1 MYKTIYVPVD
11 NSEHSN
17 AAIDLA
23 VDLGKAF
30 GADLVGSHVYAAK
43 MHDYRFRQMEY
54 TLPPEYQHEEE
65 MEKQRRIHDSLITM
79 GLQLISDSYLEVMAR
94 KARAAGLT
102 CRNVMI
108 DGKNYAELVRD
119 IRASNYD
126 LVVIG
131 ALGMGAVKASSLGS
145 VCERT
150 VRRIQTDA
158 LVVKTVIPPDAI
170 PEAPIVVGIDGSLQ
184 SYAGLQAAIA
194 LGKAFNR
201 RVEAVGVY
209 DPVLHYTVFHSL
221 ADVLTE
227 KAAKVFKFKE
237 QEQLHEEVIDTGL
250 AKIYQSHL
258 EVARE
263 VARDQG
269 VDLKITLLDG
279 KAFDRILRYVHQT
292 EPWMLVLGRI
302 GVHSDDGMDIGS
314 NSENLLRLAPCH
326 VLITSRK
333 FYPPMDVKAEASIA
347 WTPEAEQRMEKV
359 PGFVK
364 AIARTAVLRFALER
378 GHSVITNSVIE
389 EVMDIFM
396 PRRTAEKAQKLA
408 FELAV
413 EHVRESEIPAYICR
427 ACGHTVRGVQP
438 AVCVVCNAEAA
449 QFEKVDKMAV
459 EALAASEGAIREE
472 ETFDGVKLRWTEE
485 ANRVLRM
492 APSGYM
498 RRRAK
503 ARIEKLARVQQ
514 LEVISKEL
522 AWSIV
527 AEILEDQ
534 RVMQDRDAL
543 TPEQHMLRATRATGR
558 TDDLFT
564 WTEEAAARLNRVP
577 EGYMRDMTKKRVEE
591 VAVERATREIT
602 PEIVEAGIE
611 VGKTIMAELIEAYN
625 KTGQTPGGEIQ
636 GTRHS

>member
-17 AAIDLA
+17 AAIEVA
-23 VDLGKAF
+23 VALGKAF
-30 GADLVGSHVYAAK
+30 GANLVGSHVYAAR

-79 GLQLISDSYLEVMAR
+79 GLQLISDSYLEVMVQKTA
-94 KARAAGLT
+94 AAGLT
-102 CRNVMI
+102 CRKVMI

-119 IRASNYD
+119 IRGSNYD

-131 ALGMGAVKASSLGS
+131 ALGMGAVKPSSLGS
-145 VCERT
+145 VCERV
-150 VRRIQTDA
+150 VRRIETDT
-158 LVVKTVIPPDAI
+158 LVVKSVIPPHAL

-184 SYAGLQAAIA
+184 SYAGLQAGIA

-221 ADVLTE
+221 ADILTE

-279 KAFDRILRYVHQT
+279 KAYDRILRYVRQT
-292 EPWMLVLGRI
+292 EAWMLVLGRI
-302 GVHSDDGMDIGS
+302 GVHSDDGLDIGS
-314 NSENLLRLAPCH
+314 NTENLLRLAPCH

-347 WTPEAEQRMEKV
+347 WTPEAERRMEKV

-364 AIARTAVLRFALER
+364 AIARTAVLRYAMER
-378 GHSVITNSVIE
+378 GHSVITNAVIE
-389 EVMDIFM
+389 QVMDIFM
-396 PRRTAEKAQKLA
+396 PRRTAETAQRLA
-408 FELAV
+408 LELAI

-427 ACGHTVRGVQP
+427 VCGHTVRGVEP
-438 AVCVVCNAEAA
+438 AVCVVCSAEAA

-459 EALAASEGAIREE
+459 EALAASEGAIRDE

-522 AWSIV
+522 AWPIV
-527 AEILEDQ
+527 AEVVEEQML
-534 RVMQDRDAL
+534 MQDRDSL

-564 WTEEAAARLNRVP
+564 WTEEAVARFHRVP

-602 PEIVEAGIE
+602 LEIVEAGIE
-611 VGKTIMAELIEAYN
+611 AGKKIMSELIEAYN
-625 KTGQTPGGEIQ
+625 RTGQSPRQ
-636 GTRHS
+636 

>member
-17 AAIDLA
+17 TA
-23 VDLGKAF
+23 VDFAVALGKAF
-30 GADLVGSHVYAAK
+30 GSDLVGSHVYAAK

-54 TLPPEYQHEEE
+54 TLPAEYQHEEE
-65 MEKQRRIHDSLITM
+65 LEKQRRIHDSLITM
-79 GLQLISDSYLEVMAR
+79 GLQLISDSYLEVMAQ
-94 KARAAGLT
+94 KARAEGLT
-102 CRNVMI
+102 CKNVMI

-119 IRASNYD
+119 ILESHYD

-131 ALGMGAVKASSLGS
+131 ALGMGAVKASSVGS
-145 VCERT
+145 VCERV
-150 VRRIQTDA
+150 VRRIQTDT
-158 LVVKTVIPPDAI
+158 LVVKTLLPPDAL
-170 PEAPIVVGIDGSLQ
+170 PDAAIVVGIDGSLQ

-201 RVEAVGVY
+201 SVEAVGVY

-221 ADVLTE
+221 ANVLTE

-269 VDLKITLLDG
+269 IDLKITLLDG
-279 KAFDRILRYVHQT
+279 KPFDRILRYVHQT
-292 EPWMLVLGRI
+292 EPWMLVLGKI
-302 GVHSDDGMDIGS
+302 GVHSDDAMDIGS

-333 FYPPMDVKAEASIA
+333 FYPPTDVKAEASIA

-364 AIARTAVLRFALER
+364 QIARTAVLRFALER

-389 EVMDIFM
+389 QVMDIFM
-396 PRRTAEKAQKLA
+396 PRRTAEKAEKLA
-408 FELAV
+408 FELAL
-413 EHVRESEIPAYICR
+413 EHVRESEIPTYICR
-427 ACGHTVRGVQP
+427 ICGHTVRGVQP
-438 AVCVVCNAEAA
+438 VVCVVCSADAA
-449 QFEKVDKMAV
+449 QFVKVDKMAV
-459 EALAASEGAIREE
+459 EALAASEGAIQEE
-472 ETFDGVKLRWTEE
+472 ETFDGLKLRWTEE

-492 APSGYM
+492 TPSGYM
-498 RRRAK
+498 RRRTK

-514 LEVISKEL
+514 QEVITKEL
-522 AWSIV
+522 AWPIV
-527 AEILEDQ
+527 AEILEDF

-543 TPEQHMLRATRATGR
+543 TPDQHMLRATRATGK

-564 WTEEAAARLNRVP
+564 WTEEAVARLNKVP

-591 VAVERATREIT
+591 AATERATREIT
-602 PEIVEAGIE
+602 LEIVEAGVE
-611 VGKTIMAELIEAYN
+611 GAKKIMAELIEEYN
-625 KTGQTPGGEIQ
+625 KTGQTPREKD
-636 GTRHS
+636 SP

>member
-17 AAIDLA
+17 TAIDLA
-23 VDLGKAF
+23 VALGKAF
-30 GADLVGSHVYAAK
+30 GSDLVGSHVYAAK

-54 TLPPEYQHEEE
+54 TLPPEYQVEEE

-79 GLQLISDSYLEVMAR
+79 GLQLISDSYLEVMAQR
-94 KARAAGLT
+94 ARAEGLT
-102 CRNVMI
+102 CKMVMI
-108 DGKNYAELVRD
+108 DGKNYTELVRD
-119 IRASNYD
+119 IRESDYD

-131 ALGMGAVKASSLGS
+131 ALGMGAVKTSNVGS
-145 VCERT
+145 VCERV
-150 VRRIQTDA
+150 VRRIQTDT
-158 LVVKTVIPPDAI
+158 LVVKTLLPPDAL
-170 PEAPIVVGIDGSLQ
+170 PDAAIVVGIDGSLQ

-201 RVEAVGVY
+201 PVEAVGVY

-269 VDLKITLLDG
+269 TNLKITLLDG
-279 KAFDRILRYVHQT
+279 KPFDRILRYVRQT
-292 EPWMLVLGRI
+292 EPWMLVLGKI
-302 GVHSDDGMDIGS
+302 GVHSDEAMDIGS

-326 VLITSRK
+326 VLVTSRK
-333 FYPPMDVKAEASIA
+333 FYPPMDVKAEASIT

-364 AIARTAVLRFALER
+364 QIARTAVLRFALER
-378 GHSVITNSVIE
+378 GHSVVTNSVIDQ
-389 EVMDIFM
+389 VMDIFM
-396 PRRTAEKAQKLA
+396 PRRTAEKAEKLA
-408 FELAV
+408 LELAV
-413 EHVRESEIPAYICR
+413 EHVRESEIPTYICR
-427 ACGHTVRGVQP
+427 VCGHTVRGVQP
-438 AVCVVCNAEAA
+438 VVCVVCSADTA
-449 QFEKVDKMAV
+449 QFEKVDKAAV
-459 EALAASEGAIREE
+459 EALAASEGAVREE
-472 ETFDGVKLRWTEE
+472 ETFDGLKLRWTEE

-498 RRRAK
+498 RRRTK
-503 ARIEKLARVQQ
+503 ARIEKLARVQY
-514 LEVISKEL
+514 LEVITKDL
-522 AWSIV
+522 AWPIV
-527 AEILEDQ
+527 AEILEDD

-543 TPEQHMLRATRATGR
+543 TPEQHMLRATRATGK

-564 WTEEAAARLNRVP
+564 WTEEAVARLARVP
-577 EGYMRDMTKKRVEE
+577 EGYMRDMAKKRVEE
-591 VAVERATREIT
+591 AAAERATREIT
-602 PEIVEAGIE
+602 LEIVEAGIE
-611 VGKTIMAELIEAYN
+611 VGTKMMAELIEEYN
-625 KTGQTPGGEIQ
+625 KEAE
-636 GTRHS
+636 R

>member
-17 AAIDLA
+17 AAIEVA
-23 VDLGKAF
+23 VALGKAF
-30 GADLVGSHVYAAK
+30 GADLVGSHVYAAR

-54 TLPPEYQHEEE
+54 TLPPEYQDEEE

-79 GLQLISDSYLEVMAR
+79 GLQLISDSYLEVMAQ
-94 KARAAGLT
+94 KAATAGLT
-102 CRNVMI
+102 CRKVMI

-119 IRASNYD
+119 IRGSNYD

-131 ALGMGAVKASSLGS
+131 ALGMGAVKPSSLGS
-145 VCERT
+145 VCERV
-150 VRRIQTDA
+150 VRRIEMDT
-158 LVVKTVIPPDAI
+158 LVVKSVIPPHAL

-184 SYAGLQAAIA
+184 SYAGLQAGIA

-221 ADVLTE
+221 ADILTE

-279 KAFDRILRYVHQT
+279 KAFDRILRYVRQT
-292 EPWMLVLGRI
+292 EAWMLVLGRI
-302 GVHSDDGMDIGS
+302 GVHSDDGLDIGS
-314 NSENLLRLAPCH
+314 NTENLLRLAPCH

-347 WTPEAEQRMEKV
+347 WTPEAERRMEKV

-364 AIARTAVLRFALER
+364 AIARTAVLRFAMER
-378 GHSVITNSVIE
+378 GHSVITNAVIE
-389 EVMDIFM
+389 QVMDIFM

-413 EHVRESEIPAYICR
+413 EHVRDSEIPAYICR

-438 AVCVVCNAEAA
+438 AVCVVCNAEATE
-449 QFEKVDKMAV
+449 FEKVDKMAV
-459 EALAASEGAIREE
+459 EALAASEGAIRDE
-472 ETFDGVKLRWTEE
+472 ETFDGVRLRWTEE

-522 AWSIV
+522 AWPIV

-534 RVMQDRDAL
+534 QVMQDRDAL

-564 WTEEAAARLNRVP
+564 WTEEAVARLHRVP

-591 VAVERATREIT
+591 VAVARATREIT
-602 PEIVEAGIE
+602 LEIVEAGIE
-611 VGKTIMAELIEAYN
+611 AGKKIMSELIEAYN
-625 KTGQTPGGEIQ
+625 KEAE
-636 GTRHS
+636 R

>member
-1 MYKTIYVPVD
+1 
-11 NSEHSN
+11 
-17 AAIDLA
+17 
-23 VDLGKAF
+23 
-30 GADLVGSHVYAAK
+30 
-43 MHDYRFRQMEY
+43 
-54 TLPPEYQHEEE
+54 
-65 MEKQRRIHDSLITM
+65 
-79 GLQLISDSYLEVMAR
+79 
-94 KARAAGLT
+94 
-102 CRNVMI
+102 
-108 DGKNYAELVRD
+108 
-119 IRASNYD
+119 
-126 LVVIG
+126 
-131 ALGMGAVKASSLGS
+131 VKS
-145 VCERT
+145 
-150 VRRIQTDA
+150 
-158 LVVKTVIPPDAI
+158 VIPPHAL

-184 SYAGLQAAIA
+184 SYAGLQAGIA
-194 LGKAFNR
+194 FGKAFNR

-221 ADVLTE
+221 ADILTE

-279 KAFDRILRYVHQT
+279 KAFDRILRYVRQT
-292 EPWMLVLGRI
+292 EAWMLVLGRI

-438 AVCVVCNAEAA
+438 AVCVVCNAEATE
-449 QFEKVDKMAV
+449 FEKVDKMAV
-459 EALAASEGAIREE
+459 EALAASEGAIRDE
-472 ETFDGVKLRWTEE
+472 ETFDGVRLRWTEE

-522 AWSIV
+522 AWPIV

-534 RVMQDRDAL
+534 QMMQDRDAL

-564 WTEEAAARLNRVP
+564 WTEEAVARLHRVP

-602 PEIVEAGIE
+602 LEIVEAGIE
-611 VGKTIMAELIEAYN
+611 AGKKIMAELIEAYN
-625 KTGQTPGGEIQ
+625 KQ
-636 GTRHS
+636 GLRTED

>member
-17 AAIDLA
+17 TAIDLA
-23 VDLGKAF
+23 VALGKAF
-30 GADLVGSHVYAAK
+30 GSDLVGSHVYAAK

-54 TLPPEYQHEEE
+54 TLPAEYQHEEE
-65 MEKQRRIHDSLITM
+65 LEKQRRIHDSLITM
-79 GLQLISDSYLEVMAR
+79 GLQLISDSYLELMAQ
-94 KARAAGLT
+94 KARAEGLT
-102 CRNVMI
+102 CKNVMI

-119 IRASNYD
+119 IQESHYD

-131 ALGMGAVKASSLGS
+131 ALGMGAVKTSSVGS
-145 VCERT
+145 VCERV
-150 VRRIQTDA
+150 VRRIQTDT
-158 LVVKTVIPPDAI
+158 LVVKTLLPPDAL
-170 PEAPIVVGIDGSLQ
+170 PDAAIVVGIDGSLQ

-201 RVEAVGVY
+201 PVEAVAVY

-221 ADVLTE
+221 ANVLTE

-269 VDLKITLLDG
+269 IDLKITLLDG
-279 KAFDRILRYVHQT
+279 KPFDRILRYVRQT
-292 EPWMLVLGRI
+292 EPWMLVLGKV
-302 GVHSDDGMDIGS
+302 GVHSDDAMDIGS
-314 NSENLLRLAPCH
+314 NSENLLRLVPCH
-326 VLITSRK
+326 VLVTSRK
-333 FYPPMDVKAEASIA
+333 FYPPTDVKAEASIA
-347 WTPEAEQRMEKV
+347 WTPEAEQRMERV

-364 AIARTAVLRFALER
+364 QIARTAVLRFALER

-389 EVMDIFM
+389 QVMDIFM
-396 PRRTAEKAQKLA
+396 PRRTAEKAEKLA
-408 FELAV
+408 LELALA
-413 EHVRESEIPAYICR
+413 HVRESEIPTYICR
-427 ACGHTVRGVQP
+427 ICGHTVRGVQP
-438 AVCVVCNAEAA
+438 VVCVVCSADAA

-459 EALAASEGAIREE
+459 EALAASEGAIQEE
-472 ETFDGVKLRWTEE
+472 ETFDGLKLRWTEE

-492 APSGYM
+492 TPSGYM
-498 RRRAK
+498 RRRTK

-514 LEVISKEL
+514 QEVITKEL
-522 AWSIV
+522 AWPIV
-527 AEILEDQ
+527 AEILEDY

-543 TPEQHMLRATRATGR
+543 TPEQHMLRATRATGK

-564 WTEEAAARLNRVP
+564 WTEEAVARLNKVP
-577 EGYMRDMTKKRVEE
+577 EGYMRDMTNKRVEE
-591 VAVERATREIT
+591 AAAERATREIT
-602 PEIVEAGIE
+602 LEIVEAGIE
-611 VGKTIMAELIEAYN
+611 VGKKIMAELIEEYN
-625 KTGQTPGGEIQ
+625 KTGQTPRE
-636 GTRHS
+636 HNSP

>member
-17 AAIDLA
+17 TAIDLA
-23 VDLGKAF
+23 VALGKAF
-30 GADLVGSHVYAAK
+30 GSDLVGSHVYAAK

-54 TLPPEYQHEEE
+54 TLPPEYQVEEE
-65 MEKQRRIHDSLITM
+65 LEKQRRIHDSLITM
-79 GLQLISDSYLEVMAR
+79 GLQLISDSYLEVMAQR
-94 KARAAGLT
+94 ARAEGLT
-102 CRNVMI
+102 CKMVMI
-108 DGKNYAELVRD
+108 DGKNYTELVRD
-119 IRASNYD
+119 IRESDYD

-131 ALGMGAVKASSLGS
+131 ALGMGAVKTSNVGS
-145 VCERT
+145 VCERV
-150 VRRIQTDA
+150 VRRIETDT
-158 LVVKTVIPPDAI
+158 LVVKTLLPPDAL
-170 PEAPIVVGIDGSLQ
+170 PDAAIVVGIDGSLQ

-201 RVEAVGVY
+201 PVEAVGVY

-269 VDLKITLLDG
+269 INLKITLLDG
-279 KAFDRILRYVHQT
+279 KPFDRILRYVRQT
-292 EPWMLVLGRI
+292 EPWMLVLGKI

-326 VLITSRK
+326 VLVTSRK
-333 FYPPMDVKAEASIA
+333 FYPPMDVKAEASIT

-364 AIARTAVLRFALER
+364 QIARTAVLRFALER
-378 GHSVITNSVIE
+378 GHSVVTNSVIE
-389 EVMDIFM
+389 QVMDIFM
-396 PRRTAEKAQKLA
+396 PRRTAEKAEKLA
-408 FELAV
+408 LELAV
-413 EHVRESEIPAYICR
+413 EHVRESEIPTYICR
-427 ACGHTVRGVQP
+427 VCGHTVRGVQP
-438 AVCVVCNAEAA
+438 VVCVVCSADAA
-449 QFEKVDKMAV
+449 QFEKVDKAAV

-472 ETFDGVKLRWTEE
+472 ETFDGLKLRWTEE

-498 RRRAK
+498 RRRTK
-503 ARIEKLARVQQ
+503 ARIEKLARVQY
-514 LEVISKEL
+514 LEVITKDL
-522 AWSIV
+522 AWPIV
-527 AEILEDQ
+527 AEILEDD

-543 TPEQHMLRATRATGR
+543 TPEQHMLRATRATGK

-564 WTEEAAARLNRVP
+564 WTEEAVARLARVP

-591 VAVERATREIT
+591 AAAERATREIT
-602 PEIVEAGIE
+602 LEIVEAGIE
-611 VGKTIMAELIEAYN
+611 VGTKMMAELIEEYN
-625 KTGQTPGGEIQ
+625 KEAE
-636 GTRHS
+636 R

>member
-17 AAIDLA
+17 TAIDLA
-23 VDLGKAF
+23 VALGKAF
-30 GADLVGSHVYAAK
+30 GSDLVGSHVYAAK

-54 TLPPEYQHEEE
+54 TLPPEYQVEEE
-65 MEKQRRIHDSLITM
+65 LEKQRRIHDSLITM
-79 GLQLISDSYLEVMAR
+79 GLQLISDSYLEVMAQR
-94 KARAAGLT
+94 ARAEGLT
-102 CRNVMI
+102 CKMVMI
-108 DGKNYAELVRD
+108 DGKNYTELVRD
-119 IRASNYD
+119 IRESDYD

-131 ALGMGAVKASSLGS
+131 ALGMGAVKTSSVGS
-145 VCERT
+145 VCERV
-150 VRRIQTDA
+150 VRRIQTDT
-158 LVVKTVIPPDAI
+158 LVVKTLLPPDAL
-170 PEAPIVVGIDGSLQ
+170 PDAAIVVGIDGSLQ

-201 RVEAVGVY
+201 PVEAVGVY

-269 VDLKITLLDG
+269 INLKITLLDG
-279 KAFDRILRYVHQT
+279 KPFDRILRYVRQT
-292 EPWMLVLGRI
+292 EPWMLVLGKI
-302 GVHSDDGMDIGS
+302 GVHSDDAMDIGS

-326 VLITSRK
+326 VLVTSRK
-333 FYPPMDVKAEASIA
+333 FYPPMDVKAEASIT

-364 AIARTAVLRFALER
+364 QIARTAVLRFALER
-378 GHSVITNSVIE
+378 GHSVVTNSVIE
-389 EVMDIFM
+389 QVMDIFM
-396 PRRTAEKAQKLA
+396 PRRTAEKAEKLA
-408 FELAV
+408 LELAL
-413 EHVRESEIPAYICR
+413 EHVRESEIPTYICR
-427 ACGHTVRGVQP
+427 ICGHTVRGVQP
-438 AVCVVCNAEAA
+438 VVCVVCSADAA

-459 EALAASEGAIREE
+459 EALAASEGAVREE
-472 ETFDGVKLRWTEE
+472 ETFDGLKLRWTEE

-498 RRRAK
+498 RRRTK
-503 ARIEKLARVQQ
+503 ARIEKLARVQY
-514 LEVISKEL
+514 LEVITKDL
-522 AWSIV
+522 AWPIV
-527 AEILEDQ
+527 SEILEDD

-543 TPEQHMLRATRATGR
+543 TPEQHMLRATRATGK

-564 WTEEAAARLNRVP
+564 WTEEAVARLARVP

-591 VAVERATREIT
+591 AAAERATREIT
-602 PEIVEAGIE
+602 LEIVEAGIE
-611 VGKTIMAELIEAYN
+611 VGTKLMAELIEEYN
-625 KTGQTPGGEIQ
+625 QTGQPPRE
-636 GTRHS
+636 